1 MTKDAGYIGARSVDQ
16 GYNTKATDK
25 YALMIQEVNS
35 STTAAQWESW
45 TQTAMKNHVWL
56 ILMFHQID
64 HQLDQYGA
72 TPEDLQTYINYL
84 ATNGIPTVTMQR
96 GIGMMNP

>member
-1 MTKDAGYIGARSVDQ
+1 MAKDAGYIGARSVDQ
-16 GYNTKATDK
+16 GYNTQATNK

-35 STTAAQWESW
+35 ATTAAQWESW
-45 TQTAMKNHVWL
+45 TQTAMKNHTWL

-64 HQLDQYGA
+64 HQLDEYGA
-72 TPEDLQTYINYL
+72 TPENLRSYIDYIV
-84 ATNGIPTVTMQR
+84 TNGIPTVTMQQ

>member
-16 GYNTKATDK
+16 GYNTQASNK
-25 YALMIQEVNS
+25 YALMVQEINS

-45 TQTAMKNHVWL
+45 TQTAMKNHTWL

-64 HQLDQYGA
+64 HQLDEYGA
-72 TPEDLQTYINYL
+72 TPENLRSYIDYIE
-84 ATNGIPTVTMQR
+84 TKGIPTVT
-96 GIGMMNP
+96 I